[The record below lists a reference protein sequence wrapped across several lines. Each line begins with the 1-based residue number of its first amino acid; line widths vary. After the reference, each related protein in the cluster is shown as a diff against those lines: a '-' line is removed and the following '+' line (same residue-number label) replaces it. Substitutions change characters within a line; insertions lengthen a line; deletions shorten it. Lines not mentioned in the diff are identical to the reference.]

1 MPGNWVSGFLR
12 LAWIIFTMEL
22 ELGPSFCQYS
32 AVPTTHSH
40 SHFVRAATGPFPKV
54 GNDSLKRAE
63 TMIPIQVP
71 SAYFY

>member
-12 LAWIIFTMEL
+12 LAWNVFTVEL
-22 ELGPSFCQYS
+22 ELGPSFCPKS

-40 SHFVRAATGPFPKV
+40 SHFVKAAAGPLPQM
-54 GNDSLKRAE
+54 GNDSPKRAE
-63 TMIPIQVP
+63 TMVPNQLP

>member
-12 LAWIIFTMEL
+12 LAWIIFPMEL

-40 SHFVRAATGPFPKV
+40 SHFVKAATGPLPKG

-63 TMIPIQVP
+63 TMVPSQLP